1 MRYGKGRG
9 MLADQGARGIGTDSR
24 DPISDDSTTDSMTGA
39 FLLVRIGDSGTS
51 YGEVPHD
58 RPKFPPGV
66 L

>member
-39 FLLVRIGDSGTS
+39 FLLVRIGDRGDI
-51 YGEVPHD
+51 VW
-58 RPKFPPGV
+58 
-66 L
+66 